1 MLFGEIFVIRFDVD
15 LAWRWSGLSTAC
27 GSTGTVTCTT
37 RLKTPRPGREQRP
50 STRSSVR
57 SSTSSPTR
65 LERSHRSCLHCN
77 AMLQMTTVLMTVWLF
92 IWKCWSCCWRRR
104 VKYYFTVLFV
114 CFHVNIQGGP
124 IQTAP
129 FILLL
134 ISRRGAVFIGPTC
147 MSISMYPT
155 FSLLENDKL
164 RDRYLI
170 MSASLSHRAN
180 DL

>member
-65 LERSHRSCLHCN
+65 LERSHRSCLQCN

-114 CFHVNIQGGP
+114 CFHVNEYTGWANTNRAIHS
-124 IQTAP
+124 A
-129 FILLL
+129 FN
-134 ISRRGAVFIGPTC
+134 ISAWCSFYWPNLYVYFYVPYVLFVGKRQITR
-147 MSISMYPT
+147 SISNNVCK
-155 FSLLENDKL
+155 FVS
-164 RDRYLI
+164 
-170 MSASLSHRAN
+170 SC
-180 DL
+180 